1 MDKEVIT
8 FVVTYRNNVKIVRS
22 STQDVKDVVK
32 IKFETCPAFPWGFI
46 IQYDHK
52 EYYIMVD
59 LDEPDQLLDRRS
71 NKLLIASDESGEDAD
86 KSGNTKVSLESES
99 SQEVSLFIKW
109 LFVTIIF
116 SFLFRNQI
124 ILKTTP
130 YLFIWE

>member
-86 KSGNTKVSLESES
+86 KSGNTKVSSESES

-124 ILKTTP
+124 ILKITP

>member
-32 IKFETCPAFPWGFI
+32 IKFETCPALPWGFI

-86 KSGNTKVSLESES
+86 KSGNTKVSSESES

>member
-86 KSGNTKVSLESES
+86 KSGNTKVSSESES

>member
-32 IKFETCPAFPWGFI
+32 IKFETCPAFPRGFI

-52 EYYIMVD
+52 EYNIMVD

-71 NKLLIASDESGEDAD
+71 NKLLIASDESGEDSD
-86 KSGNTKVSLESES
+86 KSGNTKVSSESES
-99 SQEVSLFIKW
+99 SQEVSLFIK
-109 LFVTIIF
+109 
-116 SFLFRNQI
+116 
-124 ILKTTP
+124 
-130 YLFIWE
+130 

>member
-86 KSGNTKVSLESES
+86 RSGNTKVSSESET